1 MAGEENAPAVHN
13 QVPEKTGTTT
23 LPKLARVPKGMEE
36 FTVHLKHGVLFTW
49 QDSSATYIGSK
60 VVKRRM
66 VDRAPSTHAAHRIYI
81 NPQSPFRSVTARVR
95 KQLDKNLRQASSVNT
110 SFTNR
115 LAGRKNASLDDR
127 VRTIQRHHQQ
137 QNNNSSTGVHHG
149 TVGLENSGEVLVLAT
164 GRAIERAVRVA
175 SFFQKQRDCIV
186 QLRTSSIGA
195 IDDVVV
201 AATEG
206 ADDEDVPFG
215 GGDETRKRMVSCL
228 EVSIKLR

>member
-1 MAGEENAPAVHN
+1 
-13 QVPEKTGTTT
+13 
-23 LPKLARVPKGMEE
+23 
-36 FTVHLKHGVLFTW
+36 
-49 QDSSATYIGSK
+49 
-60 VVKRRM
+60 M

-81 NPQSPFRSVTARVR
+81 NPKSPFRSVTARVR

-127 VRTIQRHHQQ
+127 VRAIQRHHHQQ
-137 QNNNSSTGVHHG
+137 NSSTGGNHG

-164 GRAIERAVRVA
+164 GRAIDRAVRVA

-195 IDDVVV
+195 IDDVV
-201 AATEG
+201 AATRGE
-206 ADDEDVPFG
+206 DDEDVPFG
-215 GGDETRKRMVSCL
+215 GGEETRKRMVSCL
-228 EVSIKLR
+228 EVSIRLR

>member
-1 MAGEENAPAVHN
+1 
-13 QVPEKTGTTT
+13 
-23 LPKLARVPKGMEE
+23 
-36 FTVHLKHGVLFTW
+36 
-49 QDSSATYIGSK
+49 
-60 VVKRRM
+60 M

-81 NPQSPFRSVTARVR
+81 NPKSPFRSVTARVR
-95 KQLDKNLRQASSVNT
+95 KQLDKNLRQASSANT

-115 LAGRKNASLDDR
+115 LAGRKNASLDER
-127 VRTIQRHHQQ
+127 VRAIQRHHHQQ
-137 QNNNSSTGVHHG
+137 QNSSSGGNHG

-195 IDDVVV
+195 IDDVV
-201 AATEG
+201 AATKGE
-206 ADDEDVPFG
+206 DDEEVPFG
-215 GGDETRKRMVSCL
+215 GDEETRKRMVSCL